1 MIAID
6 VHKTFTENGVMQE
19 LHFELEIQKGELV
32 TIFGDSGVGKTS
44 LLRMISGLLEPDSG
58 HIRFFGKEQYDSI
71 QKINISPQERSVGLV
86 FQDYA
91 LFPYMTVLENM
102 QFAATSD
109 VEAREIQPLLEIM
122 ELEAFKDRKPQALS
136 GGQQQRV
143 ALARALVQKPQVLL
157 LDEPLSALNQEMRI
171 KLQDYLLEVHCKYDL
186 TTILVSHDKEEV
198 IKMSDR
204 VFVLEAGEVSQF
216 GSPIEVFGKANRKEW
231 NYLEGRVIRVEP
243 AKAIDNVL
251 ILVGNQMVYATYTE
265 QNLQGLKE
273 GDLVKVEVKGS

>member
-19 LHFELEIQKGELV
+19 LHFELEIRKGELV

-58 HIRFFGKEQYDSI
+58 YIQFFDKEQYDSI

-91 LFPYMTVLENM
+91 LFPHMTVLENM

-122 ELEAFKDRKPQALS
+122 ELEAFKDRKPEALS

-143 ALARALVQKPQVLL
+143 ALARALVQKPQILL

-171 KLQDYLLEVHCKYDL
+171 KLQNYLLEVHCKYDL

-251 ILVGNQMVYATYTE
+251 ILVGNQMVYATYSE

-273 GDLVKVEVKGS
+273 GDLVKVEVKG

>member
-6 VHKTFTENGVMQE
+6 VHKTFTENGVTQE
-19 LHFELEIQKGELV
+19 LHFELEIRKGELV

-58 HIRFFGKEQYDSI
+58 HIQFFDKEQYDSV

-91 LFPYMTVLENM
+91 LFPHMTVLENM

-109 VEAREIQPLLEIM
+109 VETREIQPLLEIM
-122 ELEAFKDRKPQALS
+122 ELEAFKDRKPEALS

-143 ALARALVQKPQVLL
+143 ALARALVQKPQILL

-251 ILVGNQMVYATYTE
+251 VLVGNQMVYATYSE

-273 GDLVKVEVKGS
+273 GDLVKVEVKG